1 MNVEEKEKVVA
12 NAKAAIF
19 AELVVAILFNNIMN
33 RLLGSIIVFQIL
45 AHMPLADIIL
55 PANAFEKFEIMVDV
69 VSFDFFAVT
78 EYIDIGLTETE
89 PWSQNFEFLKYETVN
104 FIEGMGSILPVGLIT
119 LVIAFASFTMT
130 VVKRKIFCKGLQPNV
145 VTLGLVTF
153 MTGTFFENLVCISI
167 SMQMLTY
174 YEVLNSADKM
184 SIAFQFLFLAA
195 VVAFIAYVTYFA
207 IIVSPKLVARTKGMQ
222 LSSKQEK
229 ISLIHKRFMFTSRRS
244 LSLKGMHS

>member
-19 AELVVAILFNNIMN
+19 AELVVAVLFNNIMN

-69 VSFDFFAVT
+69 VSFDFFAIT

-89 PWSQNFEFLKYETVN
+89 PWSQNFEFLRYETVN

-119 LVIAFASFTMT
+119 LIIAFASFTMT
-130 VVKRKIFCKGLQPNV
+130 VAKRKIFCKSLQPN
-145 VTLGLVTF
+145 
-153 MTGTFFENLVCISI
+153 
-167 SMQMLTY
+167 
-174 YEVLNSADKM
+174 
-184 SIAFQFLFLAA
+184 
-195 VVAFIAYVTYFA
+195 
-207 IIVSPKLVARTKGMQ
+207 
-222 LSSKQEK
+222 
-229 ISLIHKRFMFTSRRS
+229 
-244 LSLKGMHS
+244 